1 MFYNNY
7 TYVAT
12 YLVIIFQ
19 GHFLFEKL
27 YRFFEVAN

>member
-7 TYVAT
+7 TYMAT
-12 YLVIIFQ
+12 YLVIFQ

-27 YRFFEVAN
+27 YRFNEVAN